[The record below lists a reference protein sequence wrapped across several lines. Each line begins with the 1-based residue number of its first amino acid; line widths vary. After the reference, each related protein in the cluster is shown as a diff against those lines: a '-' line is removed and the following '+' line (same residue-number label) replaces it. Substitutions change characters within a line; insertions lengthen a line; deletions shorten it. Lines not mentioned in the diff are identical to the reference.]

1 MIRVGFIG
9 AGFIAESHA
18 KAVRKSGLAEVV
30 SVYAPDDSAARL
42 AASCGAKVAA
52 SAADIIA
59 SPEIDAVSILSPTHT
74 HADLLRQVH
83 AAGKHV
89 LCEKPLVR
97 TVAEADEIA
106 ALFAGYRP
114 VAMAGMVL
122 RFWPEYRQLRDS
134 VKAGDIGSIGTIRMV
149 RGVTFPLPSDAW
161 RGDFAKSGGVLL
173 DVGIHDLDFVDW
185 AFGPVTRVFTMRS
198 QPDANGRNEYA
209 LVVARTVDGAIAH
222 FEISGTEAPGAFY
235 YGFEVAGSAG
245 LIEMDSRTEPPLT
258 VRPAD
263 GTPPRIAYPMEV
275 TPHCAMVSAFLNAV
289 ATGAPSPVPMA
300 DGARAARLALA
311 AYQSS
316 QDNAPV
322 EL

>member
-30 SVYAPDDSAARL
+30 SVYAPDESAGRL
-42 AASCGAKVAA
+42 AASCGARAAA
-52 SAADIIA
+52 SAADVIA
-59 SPEIDAVSILSPTHT
+59 SPEIDAVFILSPTHT
-74 HADLLRQVH
+74 HADLLRRVH

-149 RGVTFPLPSDAW
+149 RGVTFPLPNDAW

-198 QPDANGRNEYA
+198 QPDADGRNEYA
-209 LVVARTVDGAIAH
+209 LVVARTADGAIAH

-263 GTPPRIAYPMEV
+263 GTPSRTAYPMEV

-300 DGARAARLALA
+300 DGVRAARLALA